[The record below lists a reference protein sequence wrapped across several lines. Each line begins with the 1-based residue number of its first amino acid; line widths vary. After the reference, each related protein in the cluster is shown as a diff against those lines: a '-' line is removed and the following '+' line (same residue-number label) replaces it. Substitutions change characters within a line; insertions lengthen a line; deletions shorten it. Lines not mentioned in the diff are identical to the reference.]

1 MSQEKLYLNFTKI
14 LNLKMSSFS
23 FLPKKTPQKSLHKNC
38 PPHAT
43 VSMSTIPN
51 VFPDHVLFF
60 LYESNCQ
67 ASLAGS

>member
-1 MSQEKLYLNFTKI
+1 MHRNDEIRKL
-14 LNLKMSSFS
+14 SFA
-23 FLPKKTPQKSLHKNC
+23 KKTKSLHKNC

-43 VSMSTIPN
+43 ESMSTIPN

-67 ASLAGS
+67 ASLAGSWMFTKFFFFL

>member
-1 MSQEKLYLNFTKI
+1 
-14 LNLKMSSFS
+14 MSSFS